1 MVRRMSSKGRAWLV
15 RSEGVRRT
23 MYRDTRGLPTIG
35 VGHLIQPGEEH
46 LLTATL
52 TDAQTDEL
60 LERDLD
66 RFERAVSDTRT
77 PVPLL
82 QDQFDALVH
91 FAFNVGVN
99 AYNSSTLKQRLEAGE
114 PPERIRNAWMMWTA
128 NPELVGR
135 RRKEWQHFAQA
146 LGAAA
151 VLLALVAGAFLM
163 FTVAAWKL

>member
-1 MVRRMSSKGRAWLV
+1 MVRRMSDKGRAWLI
-15 RSEGVRRT
+15 RSEGVRRS
-23 MYRDTRGLPTIG
+23 MYLDTQGKPTIG
-35 VGHLIQPGEEH
+35 VGHLVLPDEQH

-52 TDAQTDEL
+52 TDEQIDEL
-60 LERDLD
+60 LKRDLD
-66 RFERAVSDTRT
+66 RFERAVSATRT

-91 FAFNVGVN
+91 FAFNVGVG
-99 AYNSSTLKQRLEAGE
+99 AYNSSTLKRRLEAGE
-114 PPERIRNAWMMWTA
+114 PPERIRDAWMMWVA

-151 VLLALVAGAFLM
+151 VVLALGAGAFLM
-163 FTVAAWKL
+163 FTVAAWRP

>member
-1 MVRRMSSKGRAWLV
+1 MVRRMSPKGRAWLI
-15 RSEGVRRT
+15 RSEGVRRR
-23 MYRDTRGLPTIG
+23 MYRDTRGIATIG
-35 VGHLIQPGEEH
+35 VGHVILPDEQY

-52 TDAQTDEL
+52 TDGQVDEL

-66 RFERAVSDTRT
+66 RFERAVSATRT

-91 FAFNVGVN
+91 FAFNVGVG
-99 AYNSSTLKQRLEAGE
+99 AYNSSTLKRRLEAGE
-114 PPERIRNAWMMWTA
+114 PPERIREAWMMWTA

-135 RRKEWQHFAQA
+135 RRKEWRHFAQA

-163 FTVAAWKL
+163 FTVAAWKP